1 MVDDNTLFTELDK
14 IKRIDT
20 EKLDETNVL
29 MDTDD
34 KLPNDVTLQ
43 NAVILMVCVIK
54 DGNKFQLQ
62 LFLEEA
68 LFDE

>member
-1 MVDDNTLFTELDK
+1 MVDDNTLFKELDK
-14 IKRIDT
+14 IKRIGT
-20 EKLDETNVL
+20 EKLDETKVL